1 MNSNKKS
8 IKVFAPASSANLN
21 CGFDILG
28 FALKSIGDEIIL
40 QLGRKKGLR
49 IKKITG
55 DNGILPLDVEKNT
68 ASVAI
73 NSLLKHKNIKCGLDL
88 TIHKKMPLESGL
100 GSSAASS
107 VAAIYALNILL
118 DLNLSKFELIRYAMD
133 GEFIASGT
141 HHADNIAPSMLGG
154 ITLIRDAR
162 IPDVVQLPTPKN
174 LFYSIIHPKL
184 GINTKSARGILKNY
198 VSLKDCVTQSANV
211 GGLVCG
217 LCTDN
222 YELISRSLTDV
233 IVEPSRMA
241 LIPNFKQIRDSAL
254 FSGALGFGISGSGPS
269 LFALADNED
278 TAMIVAEAMQKE
290 FEKIN
295 ISSTT
300 YVGIIN
306 HSGVMVV
313 A

>member
-1 MNSNKKS
+1 MKS

-28 FALKSIGDEIIL
+28 FALNSIGDEIIL
-40 QLGRKKGLR
+40 QLSSKKGLR

-55 DNGILPLDVEKNT
+55 DNGILPLDIKKNT

-73 NSLLKHKNIKCGLDL
+73 NSLLKHKNIECGLEL
-88 TIHKKMPLESGL
+88 TINKKMPLESGL

-107 VAAIYALNILL
+107 VAAVYALNMLL
-118 DLNLSKFELIRYAMD
+118 DLNLPKLELIKYAMD

-141 HHADNIAPSMLGG
+141 YHADNVAPSMLGG

-162 IPDVVQLPTPKN
+162 IPDVVQVPTPKS

-184 GINTKSARGILKNY
+184 EINTKLAREILKNY
-198 VSLKDCVTQSANV
+198 VSLKDCITQAANI

-217 LCTDN
+217 LCTNN

-233 IVEPSRMA
+233 IVEPSRMT
-241 LIPNFKQIRDSAL
+241 LIPNFKQIKESAIL
-254 FSGALGFGISGSGPS
+254 AGALGFGISGSGPS
-269 LFALADNED
+269 LFALADSQQV
-278 TAMIVAEAMQKE
+278 AMLVAEVMQKE
-290 FEKIN
+290 FDKIN
-295 ISSTT
+295 INSTK

-306 HSGVMVV
+306 HAGVIVV